1 MMGLTTMDE
10 TVQRVIAKQAIYEL
24 SCRYSRGLDR
34 LDRQALLQVFSRN
47 AYCEYG
53 FINGTPEE
61 FVAYAMNALRGHI
74 ANQHMVGN
82 HLIEFEGDQAF
93 GEIYFNAY
101 HKFEVDG
108 VNQDMIIAGRYLDI
122 YEIEDGQ
129 WKMAYRSERVDW
141 SRSEPSKDPYFANA
155 PKTLLGAR
163 SGDAVYQHDN
173 RSWPDGSSAGL
184 DD

>member
-1 MMGLTTMDE
+1 MEDVL
-10 TVQRVIAKQAIYEL
+10 QRVVAKQEIYEL

-34 LDRQALLQVFSRN
+34 LDRELLLSVFTEG

-53 FINGTPEE
+53 FINSNPTL
-61 FVAYAMNALRGHI
+61 FVDYALNALSNHL

-82 HLIEFEGDQAF
+82 HLIEFEGEQAF

-101 HKFEVDG
+101 HKFETG
-108 VNQDMIIAGRYLDI
+108 GINQDMIIAGRYLDR

-141 SRSEPSKDPYFANA
+141 SRSGPSQDPYFDNA
-155 PKTLLGAR
+155 PKTLLGER
-163 SGDAVYQHDN
+163 QDDAVYRRDN
-173 RSWPDGSSAGL
+173 RCWPE
-184 DD
+184 

>member
-1 MMGLTTMDE
+1 MKDE
-10 TVQRVIAKQAIYEL
+10 ALHRVIAKQAIYEL

-34 LDRQALLQVFSRN
+34 LDRQGLLQVFSRD

-61 FVAYAMNALRGHI
+61 FVDYAMNALSGHI

-101 HKFEVDG
+101 HKFEAG
-108 VNQDMIIAGRYLDI
+108 GINQDMIIAGRYLDR
-122 YEIEDGQ
+122 YVIEDGQ

-141 SRSEPSKDPYFANA
+141 SRSEPSQDPYFANA
-155 PKTLLGAR
+155 PKTLLGER
-163 SGDAVYQHDN
+163 LSDAVYQLDN
-173 RSWPDGSSAGL
+173 RDWPA
-184 DD
+184 